1 MKKEFKITGMTCSAC
16 SAHVLNAVKE
26 VEGVKDVNVNLLT
39 NSMTCEVVA
48 EENVTKIIT
57 SVKNAGYG
65 ISEKTNENGESEAKA
80 EYKKSLKT
88 LCYSLIFAVFLLYFS
103 LFSML
108 GAPLPSFLAGV
119 ENKAWLAVVQLVFT
133 LSIAWINRNYFTNGF
148 KRLFSFA
155 PNMDSLIAVGSFG
168 AFTYGVIVLIILFIA
183 RANGDVETMT
193 YYGSQLYF
201 ESAGI
206 ILTLVRLGKTMEAKS
221 KDKTTDAIKKLVA
234 LLPDTAT
241 KIENGKE
248 IQIRLEEV
256 KKGDILIVRPGE
268 IFGVDGEIISGASSI
283 NEANIT
289 GESIPVYKQVGSKV
303 ISSTHNLSGTITYR
317 AEKVGE
323 DTAINT
329 IIRLV
334 KEASS
339 SKAPISTLADK
350 VSGVFVP
357 IVFAIAIITFIVW
370 ILISDFATAF
380 MTALSVLVIAC
391 PCALGLATP
400 VAIMVSTGKG
410 AENGILIK
418 SAQKLETMHQISLV
432 MLDKTGTITHGAPTV
447 THVIVYDKELL
458 DVAYSLESMS
468 AHPLSG
474 PIVDYCKQNGA
485 KKCDVEIFRII
496 DGKGIEG
503 KINGISYV
511 AGSISLLKEQNED
524 MLSVINE
531 RSEQGETPVIFAR
544 EEKVLGIIFA
554 KDEIKKSSIFAV
566 SELKR
571 KGIDVVMLT
580 GDNEKTALA
589 IAKEVGISKVI
600 SSLTPKQKSEE
611 VVKAQNEGKKVAMVG
626 DGVNDAPALAK
637 ADVAIAI
644 GKGADVACDSADVVL
659 IRNDLCDV
667 VNAISLSKRTLST
680 IKLCLFWAFI
690 YNVIGIAF
698 ACGIFRFAGISLT
711 PEIGALAMSFSSVCV
726 VSTALTIN
734 LFKVKRIPQ
743 NETNVVEILEQN
755 AQENNEKD
763 KENTSMEQIIKVKG
777 MMCPHCEKRVK
788 AICEGFEGVI
798 SATPSHEKGEVVIEG
813 AGYELEKIASAINA
827 DGYEVIE

>member
-1 MKKEFKITGMTCSAC
+1 MKKDFKITGMTCSAC
-16 SAHVLNAVKE
+16 SSHVTYAVEK

-39 NSMTCEVVA
+39 NSLSCSVNDESCVG
-48 EENVTKIIT
+48 KIIT

-65 ISEKTNENGESEAKA
+65 IKEKTNNLEESEAKS

-88 LCYSLIFAVFLLYFS
+88 LCYSLFFAVLLLYFS

-108 GAPLPSFLAGV
+108 GAPLPLFLDGT
-119 ENKAWLAVVQLVFT
+119 ENKAWLALVQLALTIPIVW
-133 LSIAWINRNYFTNGF
+133 LNLNYFINGY
-148 KRLFSFA
+148 KRLIKSA
-155 PNMDSLIAVGSFG
+155 PNMDSLIAVGASG
-168 AFTYGVIVLIILFIA
+168 ALLYGIIVLFILFFA
-183 RANGDVETMT
+183 KSSGDLATMT

-234 LLPDTAT
+234 LTPDTAT
-241 KIENGKE
+241 RISNGKE
-248 IQIRLEEV
+248 EEIKLSDVQI
-256 KKGDILIVRPGE
+256 GDVLLVRPGE
-268 IFGVDGEIISGASSI
+268 IFGVDGEIISGASSV

-289 GESIPVYKQVGSKV
+289 GESIPVYKQVGNKV
-303 ISSTHNLSGTITYR
+303 ISSTHNLSGAVTYK

-350 VSGVFVP
+350 VSGIFVP
-357 IVFAIAIITFIVW
+357 AVFGISVITFLCW
-370 ILISDFATAF
+370 IFLSDFSTAF

-418 SAQKLETMHQISLV
+418 SAQKIETMHQISTV
-432 MLDKTGTITHGAPTV
+432 MLDKTGTITYGAPTV
-447 THVIVYDKELL
+447 THVVVYDEILL

-468 AHPLSG
+468 AHPLSS
-474 PIVDYCKQNGA
+474 PIVEYCKAKGA
-485 KKCDVEIFRII
+485 KKNEVELFSII

-503 KINGISYV
+503 RIDGVLYV
-511 AGSISLLKEQNED
+511 AGGVSLLKEKNEEI
-524 MLSVINE
+524 LTLISK
-531 RSEQGETPVIFAR
+531 RSEKGETPVIFATG
-544 EEKVLGIIFA
+544 EKILGIIFA
-554 KDEIKKSSIFAV
+554 KDEIKKSSVFAV
-566 SELKR
+566 SELKK
-571 KGIDVVMLT
+571 KGIEVVMLT
-580 GDNEKTALA
+580 GDNEKTAQA
-589 IAKEVGISKVI
+589 IAKEVGINKVV
-600 SSLTPKQKSEE
+600 SSLTPQEKCEE
-611 VVKAQNEGKKVAMVG
+611 IIKAQTAGKRVAMVG
-626 DGVNDAPALAK
+626 DGVNDAPAMAK
-637 ADVAIAI
+637 SDVAIAI
-644 GKGADVACDSADVVL
+644 GKGADVACDCADVVL

-667 VNAISLSKRTLST
+667 VNAINLSKRTLST

-690 YNVIGIAF
+690 YNVIGIVL
-698 ACGIFRFAGISLT
+698 ACGAFRFIGISLT

-734 LFKVKRIPQ
+734 LFKVKRLAQ
-743 NETNVVEILEQN
+743 NETNAVEILEQN
-755 AQENNEKD
+755 TVKINEENEENKKMEK
-763 KENTSMEQIIKVKG
+763 IIKVKG

-788 AICEGFEGVI
+788 NICEGFDGVTC
-798 SATPSHEKGEVVIEG
+798 ATPSHEIGEVKIEG
-813 AGYELEKIASAINA
+813 EGYDLDKIISAIDS

>member
-133 LSIAWINRNYFTNGF
+133 LSIAWLNRNYFTNGF

-155 PNMDSLIAVGSFG
+155 SNMDSLIAVGSFG

-248 IQIRLEEV
+248 VQIRLEEV

-447 THVIVYDKELL
+447 THVIAYDKELL

-524 MLSVINE
+524 MLSIINE
-531 RSEQGETPVIFAR
+531 RSEKGETPVIFAR

-626 DGVNDAPALAK
+626 DGVNDAPALVK

-690 YNVIGIAF
+690 YNVIGIVF

-788 AICEGFEGVI
+788 TICEGFEGVI

-813 AGYELEKIASAINA
+813 AGYDLEKITSAINA